1 MAYNDQ
7 TVFTESSFGAYRE
20 GFGTLREHGGTCGD
34 GSENIVIEKQAVNY
48 DGTDIAQTL
57 DASYYKGTGARNSK
71 EREIVAVRDGIDYL
85 VRRLTPTECAR
96 LQGFPDWWEDG
107 VRTSDSA
114 SYKMWGNGMTLP
126 VVEWILGQIAKEGSN
141 DD

>member
-1 MAYNDQ
+1 MIQTDVSGTLGTHNDQ
-7 TVFTESSFGAYRE
+7 AVFTESSFGAYRE
-20 GFGTLREHGGTCGD
+20 GFGTLRESGGGCGG
-34 GSENIVIEKQAVNY
+34 GSENIVAEKRAVPN
-48 DGTDIAQTL
+48 D
-57 DASYYKGTGARNSK
+57 
-71 EREIVAVRDGIDYL
+71 IDYS

-126 VVEWILGQIAKEGSN
+126 VVEWILGQIAKEN
-141 DD
+141 